1 MNFTDIGSSAFSNFF
16 LAEGNILILNGKL
29 VRNDSGKIIIHIK
42 DDINKNEPKFLLND
56 EIMTIF
62 YKSDSNIVFN
72 YEEVNDFPVIK
83 KEISENSDDNNNNKQ
98 GLKNKNNLNISLNFL
113 SHNEE
118 NQNQLE
124 EISKEYYTDNAST
137 NEMIGIISLT

>member
-16 LAEGNILILNGKL
+16 FAEGNILILNGKI
-29 VRNDSGKIIIHIK
+29 VRNDSGKIIIQIK
-42 DDINKNEPKFLLND
+42 DDINKKEPKFLLND
-56 EIMTIF
+56 EVMTIF
-62 YKSDSNIVFN
+62 YKSDANMVFN
-72 YEEVNDFPVIK
+72 YEELNDYPVVR
-83 KEISENSDDNNNNKQ
+83 KENSDNSDDNTNNKQ

-113 SHNEE
+113 SQNEE

-137 NEMIGIISLT
+137 NEMIGIFNLT

>member
-1 MNFTDIGSSAFSNFF
+1 
-16 LAEGNILILNGKL
+16 
-29 VRNDSGKIIIHIK
+29 
-42 DDINKNEPKFLLND
+42 
-56 EIMTIF
+56 MTIF

-83 KEISENSDDNNNNKQ
+83 KEISENSDDNNNNNKQ